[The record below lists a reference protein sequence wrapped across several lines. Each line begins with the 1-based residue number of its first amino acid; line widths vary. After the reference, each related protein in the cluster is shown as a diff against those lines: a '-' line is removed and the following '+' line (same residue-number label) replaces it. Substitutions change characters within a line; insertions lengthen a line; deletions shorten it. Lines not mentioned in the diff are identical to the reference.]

1 MEEIRLGTIGSG
13 NIVHWVLD
21 GVMLTEGIRLEAV
34 YSRNMEKG
42 KKLAQQYGAGKVY
55 TDMDTFLADENV
67 NFVYIATPNILHYEQ
82 AKRALEA
89 GKNVMLEKPFC
100 PRLDQARE
108 LVELAR
114 AKKLILIDA
123 VPTIFLPNLRILQE
137 KLGEVGKL
145 RLVMGNFSQY
155 SSRYDQLL
163 AGEMTNVFNPDFAG
177 GCLMDINFYNV
188 YLNVL
193 LFGKPQKA
201 VYTPNLYEG
210 KIDTSGILTM
220 RYPDFASTAVG
231 AKDTWGVNYFQIE
244 GEKGFI
250 YADGGSVALTSIRV
264 VTKNADETFN
274 VQTNPTRWVDEV
286 QYMTRHLLDGDYAF
300 FDRGLDVMLDVIET
314 IENARKDAGI
324 FFPCDL

>member
-1 MEEIRLGTIGSG
+1 
-13 NIVHWVLD
+13 
-21 GVMLTEGIRLEAV
+21 
-34 YSRNMEKG
+34 
-42 KKLAQQYGAGKVY
+42 
-55 TDMDTFLADENV
+55 
-67 NFVYIATPNILHYEQ
+67 
-82 AKRALEA
+82 
-89 GKNVMLEKPFC
+89 
-100 PRLDQARE
+100 
-108 LVELAR
+108 
-114 AKKLILIDA
+114 
-123 VPTIFLPNLRILQE
+123 
-137 KLGEVGKL
+137 
-145 RLVMGNFSQY
+145 
-155 SSRYDQLL
+155 
-163 AGEMTNVFNPDFAG
+163 
-177 GCLMDINFYNV
+177 
-188 YLNVL
+188 
-193 LFGKPQKA
+193 
-201 VYTPNLYEG
+201 
-210 KIDTSGILTM
+210 M